1 MLTAPIQKLSPVT
14 KKREGQR
21 CHNTATVA
29 ITLLD
34 ACHEVVINHK
44 TGRHLAEVQQ
54 GGFNNDLLLYSHSQ
68 GHLPCSYYFDMMLH
82 FTGTMAPFQTVTEV
96 EERVASLSLRDPELM
111 A

>member
-54 GGFNNDLLLYSHSQ
+54 GILTMI
-68 GHLPCSYYFDMMLH
+68 CYF
-82 FTGTMAPFQTVTEV
+82 TATVKDIYLAAIT
-96 EERVASLSLRDPELM
+96 LT
-111 A
+111 